1 MMVNKAKPTLVMN
14 NATVTVN
21 TSGMV
26 GYWRFENESLGTA
39 TDYSGYGNDGTL
51 TSMNN
56 SGNETSGPTVDGRFG
71 NAMKFDGVDD
81 YVGVANLPS
90 LNPTQIT
97 MEMWIKFNTIPYNTQ
112 IVLNKEG
119 QYRLIAADVD
129 TTHLSIRY
137 ATTVTSWS
145 AGTLIGNTT
154 LTAGVWYHVAA
165 TYDGS
170 SWKLYLNGNLDG
182 QKAESGNIVSGTGS
196 LYIGTFAP
204 GTYHFNGTLDEVQIR
219 NRSLSADEV
228 NELYQSTKPYGQATT
243 FTLSEQNSGDT
254 DVGYSLFWN
263 TTNVTTTHNGA
274 AVQLPAGYHYYLANT
289 SGGQNYTRSALL
301 VPVNITPATPT
312 ITLKLDGSSAASQTR
327 TYPNATAFIITEGNS
342 VDSGCA
348 YDIKEN
354 GTSQASANYSKTLA
368 ARAYNLTG
376 YTAGCANYTAGQT
389 EITLTVNK
397 ATVGVQVSPLTQAI
411 TYGATLNQNCTN
423 NVTLGACSL
432 WRGTASPPNVNI
444 TMLNNTNDVLSAGT
458 WYFNATY
465 SGSENY
471 SAATTAIQTI
481 TVNTA
486 GISLALAPTTQTIT
500 YGDSRLQ
507 YCADNSTV
515 AAYHCGLYMND
526 SNVTAQ
532 NNTSPVLTVA
542 AYAFKANISAPLAN
556 YTWSAQTSVLTVSI
570 SNAASVSV
578 LLTNNDT
585 TYGTQ
590 TTAQCV
596 QNVGDAGTTLTLFR
610 NGSQVAQG
618 TTPIQEQTVLAA
630 GFWNYTCVYPGSLN
644 YNAYANASWMMV
656 NKATPTFTTSVT
668 SPITYGTASSYTG
681 SESNAVDT
689 DCVYKLWRNNTL
701 LATAS
706 SVGDTTVLAARAYN
720 YTYNTSGCT
729 NFTAAKDEKTLVVN
743 KATTAMNLLLNGT
756 DADKT
761 YAYGELANITASMS
775 IAGTPVKINTNF
787 TGSNSLLGSGNSPLA
802 DLAYLN
808 YASGIY
814 NVTGY
819 FEGGENYSTSFETHY
834 INLGIRL
841 TFNVTSASSSV
852 QQLANVKFYTMEAGK
867 SYTDFSYQ
875 KMYGITSSTQPT
887 LSYVFTQ
894 KDISEKRD
902 LRFEV
907 PTAMGLMI
915 VDMYNVTPNTT
926 ANAVI
931 PIRLIDGKDYAGVS
945 PITGELSY
953 IFFINDT
960 ALNYSSYN
968 IKIPF
973 NRSRMTQPNKF
984 LRCLQFDWD
993 SNICAEWNVTDTSSI
1008 TDSGSN
1014 YTFVNKTQSLKCSP
1028 ALADTGMHG
1037 SSYYEMYGGMTT
1049 QFNMTY
1055 FDDFEYGYGGWYADA
1070 ATSAYLYPSDSYSG
1084 SSTSGYSLKVE
1095 YMGGGGGSQT
1105 YCENYAVQSLC
1116 TPYQNSTYYG
1126 CRSDWYESPADEET
1140 ARAQANSSFESSCDT
1155 CCGGSGTF
1163 APYSGSP
1170 YQEWNSGQT
1179 QYSYHAYGE
1188 CICGSGSLA
1197 GYVTKDV
1204 NYNSKDNK
1212 YVTFS
1217 YKLPS
1222 SSAMSFRIYVSNWA
1236 GGRWVIYNG
1245 TSNQGNFSMP
1255 GFKADGMW
1263 HTATINVQ
1271 KDLDNITSCSSAPCD
1286 HIITKIGVGSE
1297 SGAPGQGFFMDDFM
1311 VTNEMG
1317 SASKTLYEASFEN
1330 YCQINEWYGGQQE
1343 YQGYYS
1349 AYSLKIPT
1357 ATYVNHYME
1366 YFSQDYRYIDF
1377 VYKTYQSSS
1386 FKLIIRND
1394 KPDGSGYYTVWNQTE
1409 ITIPASVSAWTKKH
1423 IDLAAYGL
1431 GNTKVKK
1438 VEFYGQSGA
1447 SIVDDFS
1454 ISNEMPGVCTDCN
1467 ISYGGVQFNTLYF
1480 SDFEYG
1486 LGGWVAAGGSTM
1498 GINTTNATSYS
1509 GMRSL
1514 VMGNHSNLVANF
1526 TPGYAQPSVP
1536 VSSYPYM
1543 SFAYKAYGGTL
1554 KYKIGSTWY
1563 NIPGFVAD
1571 GTWRNV
1577 TISLSGYGSP
1587 ITEIALG
1594 NPSAG
1599 GATFHIDD
1607 FSITSRP
1614 LSDCPYTDARQDIT
1628 FQMSTM
1634 AGWRIDAASGGAKPD
1649 LYIVSYTF
1657 NNTTAI
1663 HYNDFISVN
1672 VTVGNIGNSSTGGG
1686 NDAIQVDLY
1695 LDGVLQSTNYT
1706 HELPAHPPRNESFVW
1721 VNFTAPGA
1729 GLHMV
1734 NITSMLNPPPGK
1746 EEWNYTN
1753 NNVSMWIV
1761 VYSNTKITPVLV
1773 NTSTPVRGSGQGSG
1787 LSTYARLLFTNN
1799 SAVPDQNLTFT
1810 DTSTS
1815 TYMGF
1820 GFTNSSGYA
1829 NLSYEFPA
1837 DTALGPHT
1845 INVTYA
1851 SNDTSYTY
1859 GIYNDSV
1866 SVDVYSL
1873 ANVSFLTASDQLV
1886 HGGDTFRLEAI
1897 AKDAINGSVISGYP
1911 CNFYDNATLL
1921 GTSSTNSTGHCLYL
1935 WSPTSASWGYHVAQ
1949 VNITVNPT
1957 LYYFGKSPE
1966 NVSSIGVVVN
1976 AKPSVTVPAYNVA
1989 PAEIERGNGIVVSCD
2004 VSDAEDAI
2012 DLLTVNIS
2020 VRDAGGVWS
2029 NATITDRYGSTFYRD
2044 YQTTQN
2050 STLGNYTALCT
2061 AIDTDGGR
2069 TDNSSVFLVWQNGT
2083 VSVNLNATSV
2093 AYGAAINASGRVAY
2107 LNGDAVTSSD
2117 VVVSILG
2124 EQKCIDTTDAA
2135 GGYACVFSAP
2145 NRVGTFMVD
2154 VQVIDKDTGK
2164 RLTNSTALAVS
2175 VSYGEPTAAESAA
2188 KDVGCYE
2195 VPSLV
2200 QNADGSITK
2209 STVRICVWK

>member
-1 MMVNKAKPTLVMN
+1 VNKA
-14 NATVTVN
+14 A
-21 TSGMV
+21 
-26 GYWRFENESLGTA
+26 
-39 TDYSGYGNDGTL
+39 
-51 TSMNN
+51 
-56 SGNETSGPTVDGRFG
+56 
-71 NAMKFDGVDD
+71 
-81 YVGVANLPS
+81 
-90 LNPTQIT
+90 
-97 MEMWIKFNTIPYNTQ
+97 
-112 IVLNKEG
+112 
-119 QYRLIAADVD
+119 
-129 TTHLSIRY
+129 
-137 ATTVTSWS
+137 
-145 AGTLIGNTT
+145 
-154 LTAGVWYHVAA
+154 
-165 TYDGS
+165 
-170 SWKLYLNGNLDG
+170 
-182 QKAESGNIVSGTGS
+182 
-196 LYIGTFAP
+196 
-204 GTYHFNGTLDEVQIR
+204 
-219 NRSLSADEV
+219 
-228 NELYQSTKPYGQATT
+228 
-243 FTLSEQNSGDT
+243 
-254 DVGYSLFWN
+254 
-263 TTNVTTTHNGA
+263 
-274 AVQLPAGYHYYLANT
+274 
-289 SGGQNYTRSALL
+289 
-301 VPVNITPATPT
+301 
-312 ITLKLDGSSAASQTR
+312 
-327 TYPNATAFIITEGNS
+327 
-342 VDSGCA
+342 
-348 YDIKEN
+348 
-354 GTSQASANYSKTLA
+354 
-368 ARAYNLTG
+368 
-376 YTAGCANYTAGQT
+376 
-389 EITLTVNK
+389 
-397 ATVGVQVSPLTQAI
+397 VGVQVSPLTQAI
-411 TYGATLNQNCTN
+411 TYGTALNQNCTN

-432 WRGTASPPNVNI
+432 WRGTTSPPNVNI
-444 TMLNNTNDVLSAGT
+444 TLMNNTNDVLTAGT

-465 SGSENY
+465 SGTENY
-471 SAATTAIQTI
+471 SAATTAVQTI

-500 YGDSRLQ
+500 YGQSVLQ
-507 YCADNSTV
+507 YCADNSTA

-532 NNTSPVLTVA
+532 NNTSPVLSVA
-542 AYAFKANISAPLAN
+542 AYAFKANISAPVAN
-556 YTWSAQTSVLTVSI
+556 YSWSAQTSVLTVSI
-570 SNAASVSV
+570 SNAASISV

-585 TYGTQ
+585 AYGTQ

-596 QNVGDAGTTLTLFR
+596 QNVGDAGTTLTLYR
-610 NGSQVAQG
+610 NGTQAAQG
-618 TTPIQEQTVLAA
+618 TSPIQEQTVLAA

-644 YNAYANASWMMV
+644 YNAFANASWMMV
-656 NKATPTFTTSVT
+656 NKVTPTITLKLDGSSATPQTR
-668 SPITYGTASSYTG
+668 TYP
-681 SESNAVDT
+681 N
-689 DCVYKLWRNNTL
+689 
-701 LATAS
+701 ATAFGITEGNSVDSGCAYDIKENGTSQS
-706 SVGDTTVLAARAYN
+706 SANYSKTLAARAYN
-720 YTYNTSGCT
+720 LTGYTTGCANYTAGQTTVMLNVSRGATNLTLYLNDTSVDKAYTQYQVANITAALNVSGKTVNILSNMTGWTLQSGPTPLKNYTSMSQLGGFNMTGYFDTEENYTASSDTHYATVTSGVQATFISLWLNGTQADYGTTYGIPVNATAKINVSGVPVTILRNGTIMATGTTTAVSILNISNLANATYNI
-729 NFTAAKDEKTLVVN
+729 TANWTGNATHAGSSVQYLVRVN
-743 KATTAMNLLLNGT
+743 KVTTAMNLLLNGT

-761 YAYGELANITASMS
+761 YAYGELANITASLS

-787 TGSNSLLGSGNSPLA
+787 TGSNSLLGSGNSPYANLA
-802 DLAYLN
+802 NLN

-819 FEGGENYSTSFETHY
+819 FEGDQNYSASFETHY

-841 TFNVTSASSSV
+841 TFNVTSASSEV
-852 QQLANVKFYTMEAGK
+852 QQLANVKFYVMEAGK
-867 SYTDFSYQ
+867 AYTDFSYQ

-887 LSYVFTQ
+887 LSYVFTR

-902 LRFEV
+902 LRFEM

-915 VDMYNVTPNTT
+915 ADLYNVTPNTT
-926 ANAVI
+926 ASAVI
-931 PIRLIDGKDYAGVS
+931 PIRIIDGGDYAGVS

-984 LRCLQFDWD
+984 LRCLQFDWN
-993 SNICAEWNVTDTSSI
+993 SNICTKWNVTDTSSI
-1008 TDSGSN
+1008 TDPGSN

-1037 SSYYEMYGGMTT
+1037 SMYYEVYGGMTT

-1105 YCENYAVQSLC
+1105 YCQNYEVQNLC

-1126 CRSDWYESPADEET
+1126 CRSDWYTSPADEET
-1140 ARAQANSSFESSCDT
+1140 AKAQASSSFESSCDV

-1163 APYSGSP
+1163 SPYSGSP
-1170 YQEWNSGQT
+1170 YKEYNST
-1179 QYSYHAYGE
+1179 HYSYHAYGE

-1197 GYVTKDV
+1197 GYATKDV

-1212 YVTFS
+1212 YLTFS

-1222 SSAMSFRIYVSNWA
+1222 SSAMSLRIYVGNWA

-1245 TSNQGNFSMP
+1245 TSNQGNFSIP

-1286 HIITKIGVGSE
+1286 HIITKIGFGSE
-1297 SGAPGQGFFMDDFM
+1297 SGAPGQGFFVDDFM
-1311 VTNEMG
+1311 VTNEVG
-1317 SASKTLYEASFEN
+1317 AASKVLYHADFEN
-1330 YCQINEWYGGQQE
+1330 YCQINEWYGGTQE

-1349 AYSLKIPT
+1349 AYSLKVPT
-1357 ATYVNHYME
+1357 AAYVDHYVE
-1366 YFSQDYRYIDF
+1366 FFSQDYRYIDF
-1377 VYKTYQSSS
+1377 AYKTYQSSS

-1394 KPDGSGYYTVWNQTE
+1394 KPDGQGYYTVWNETE
-1409 ITIPASVSAWTKKH
+1409 ITMPASVGAWTKKH

-1438 VEFYGQSGA
+1438 VGFYGQSGA
-1447 SIVDDFS
+1447 SAVDDFS

-1498 GINTTNATSYS
+1498 AINTTNATSYS

-1514 VMGNHSNLVANF
+1514 VMGNSSNIVADF
-1526 TPGYAQPSVP
+1526 TPGYASPSVP

-1571 GTWRNV
+1571 GEWRNA

-1599 GATFHIDD
+1599 GATFYIDD

-1614 LSDCPYTDARQDIT
+1614 LSDCPYMDARQDIT
-1628 FQMSTM
+1628 FQMRTM
-1634 AGWRIDAASGGAKPD
+1634 AGWRIDAGSGEALPD
-1649 LYIVSYTF
+1649 LYIVDYQF
-1657 NNTTAI
+1657 NNTTAMT
-1663 HYNDFISVN
+1663 YNGFILIN
-1672 VTVGNIGNSSTGGG
+1672 VTVGNLGNASTGGG
-1686 NDAIQVDLY
+1686 TDAVRIDAY
-1695 LDGVLQSTNYT
+1695 IDNVLQSTNYT
-1706 HELPAHPPRNESFVW
+1706 RNMPAHPPRNETW
-1721 VNFTAPGA
+1721 AMLNFTVPGA
-1729 GLHMV
+1729 GVHTL
-1734 NITSMLNPPPGK
+1734 NITSMLTEEPAK

-1753 NNVSMWIV
+1753 NNVSVQIV
-1761 VYSNTKITPVLV
+1761 VYSGTRINPVLV

-1787 LSTYARLLFTNN
+1787 LGTYARLLFTNN

-1820 GFTNSSGYA
+1820 GLTNSSGYA
-1829 NLSYEFPA
+1829 NLNYGFPA
-1837 DTALGPHT
+1837 AAMIGPHT

-1859 GIYNDSV
+1859 GSHNDSV
-1866 SVDVYSL
+1866 SVNVYSL
-1873 ANVSFLTASDQLV
+1873 ANVSFLTADNQLV
-1886 HGGDTFRLEAI
+1886 HLGDAMRLEGVVR
-1897 AKDAINGSVISGYP
+1897 DSINGSAVGSYP
-1911 CNFYDNATLL
+1911 CRFYDNTTLL
-1921 GTSSTNSTGHCLYL
+1921 YTNLTNSTGQCSYI
-1935 WSPTSASWGYHVAQ
+1935 WDTSGTDSGWRTLQ
-1949 VNITVNPT
+1949 VNITTNST
-1957 LYYFGKSPE
+1957 LYYFGDSPNDVDALINITLNTKPTVGI
-1966 NVSSIGVVVN
+1966 NV
-1976 AKPSVTVPAYNVA
+1976 T
-1989 PAEIERGNGIVVSCD
+1989 PAEVERGNGIEVSCD
-2004 VSDAEDAI
+2004 VSDVEDAI

-2029 NATITDRYGSTFYRD
+2029 NTTITDRIDSTFYRD
-2044 YQTTQN
+2044 YQTTQE
-2050 STLGNYTALCT
+2050 SVLGNYTALCT
-2061 AIDTDGGR
+2061 VIDTDGGR
-2069 TDNSSVFLVWQNGT
+2069 TDNSSMFLVWQNGT

-2093 AYGAAINASGRVAY
+2093 TYSAAVNASGQVAY
-2107 LNGDAVTSSD
+2107 LSGGAVTLSY

-2124 EQKCIDTTDAA
+2124 EQKCTDTTDAA

-2175 VSYGEPTAAESAA
+2175 VSYGEPSAAESAA

-2200 QNADGSITK
+2200 QNPDGSITK